1 MLNFRGSKFL
11 QIAVFEHFIEIISL
25 PKPCA
30 CHTRRTRNVVWAW
43 HTSTVTPLSAWACSC
58 QEGSTYFEGISLKSA
73 PCRFGSL
80 VLECCLSNLLQSE
93 HENCG
98 SCIKNFH
105 WNNFANGW
113 KFAKFAKWKTHEILV
128 LYGNIHTVVLGWNGT
143 YLIARK
149 FNGGLKLAVWRFGG
163 QGWNRQYF
171 RLHGILLCVLI
182 VSLCSR
188 HRTAECSLKT
198 RRKLAAY
205 MCQIHVYAAHMC
217 PTLNRVCWTS
227 DRLISAQDCHWLNRN

>member
-1 MLNFRGSKFL
+1 M
-11 QIAVFEHFIEIISL
+11 FEHFIEIIWL

-30 CHTRRTRNVVWAW
+30 RHTRRTRNVVWAW

-80 VLECCLSNLLQSE
+80 VLGCCLSNLLQSE

-143 YLIARK
+143 YLIAWK
-149 FNGGLKLAVWRFGG
+149 FNGGLKLAVWRSGLKLPIFPATWYSVVCSDCITVLKAPYSRMFIEDKAQIGCI
-163 QGWNRQYF
+163 YVSDTC
-171 RLHGILLCVLI
+171 LC
-182 VSLCSR
+182 
-188 HRTAECSLKT
+188 RT
-198 RRKLAAY
+198 Y
-205 MCQIHVYAAHMC
+205 VPH
-217 PTLNRVCWTS
+217 P
-227 DRLISAQDCHWLNRN
+227 